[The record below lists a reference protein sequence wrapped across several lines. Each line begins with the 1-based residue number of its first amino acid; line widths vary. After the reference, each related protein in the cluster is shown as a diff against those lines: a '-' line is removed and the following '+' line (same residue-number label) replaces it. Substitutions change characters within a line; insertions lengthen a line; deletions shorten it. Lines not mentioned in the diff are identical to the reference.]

1 MIFPLKP
8 PFSSGVFHC
17 DVWLQEAIKNW
28 RSKGFPCVP
37 TDRCLID
44 MFFFDSCMFFFSK
57 IHSPFSWCNPYNVW
71 VRSTCSF
78 PRGWETHPVCSGRRY
93 ERFAEQRGWQFEAY
107 DFPSSTK
114 WWVGIHLVTGST
126 FVRYFSTLIFCY
138 QYNCTNQLS
147 IRFFWSI

>member
-44 MFFFDSCMFFFSK
+44 MFFLIPACFFSVK
-57 IHSPFSWCNPYNVW
+57 SILLSHDVIPITFGCAAPAVFH
-71 VRSTCSF
+71 VA
-78 PRGWETHPVCSGRRY
+78 GRLILC
-93 ERFAEQRGWQFEAY
+93 AAAAGMNALQ
-107 DFPSSTK
+107 SSAAGSSRLTIFLRARK

-126 FVRYFSTLIFCY
+126 FVRYFSTLFFCY